1 MADRKLRS
9 WTLPAPWPRLAGW
22 LRTFAAWLRPPR
34 RLRFTRGG
42 AVFTAGTLAVG
53 LAAINTGNNLLYL
66 LLGAML
72 GFVAVSGWLSEQVLR
87 NLEVERRVPRG
98 VTVGHAVQVAYQV
111 ENRRRRAPTLGLEIV
126 EKGLPGTAFL
136 PSLPPGESA
145 VVRSRNHFVRRGVYP
160 LEVMTLSTS
169 FPFGLFRKERDLRRP
184 AELVIWPRT
193 DRPVRE
199 VSGAGGRAR
208 QRGPVGVGS
217 AGARGEYRGLKEY
230 RPGDD
235 PRDIHWRSTARLGDP
250 VVREY
255 ERDDARTLWI
265 CLDTRGRP
273 GERAEAA
280 VEAAAALAARAAR
293 RGRRFALAASG
304 RRVGPGSGPGQLERV
319 LDALAR
325 VDFGPDQPPV
335 SPPTDPARCVLVTS
349 QLRTAGGFGDVVA
362 VDEGGSA

>member
-235 PRDIHWRSTARLGDP
+235 PRDIHWRSTARLAEP
-250 VVREY
+250 VIREY
-255 ERDDARTLWI
+255 ERDGSETLRI
-265 CLDTRGRP
+265 CLDLRAEP
-273 GERAEAA
+273 GPRAEAA
-280 VEAAAALAARAAR
+280 VEVVASLAAEALR
-293 RGRRFALAASG
+293 RGRRFGLTTPGLHLEPSSG
-304 RRVGPGSGPGQLERV
+304 AGQLERV

-325 VDFGPDQPPV
+325 VDF
-335 SPPTDPARCVLVTS
+335 DPRSAEVRPRVHPSQCVLVAA
-349 QLRTAGGFGDVVA
+349 RGAAGGAFGDVYTPLPEA
-362 VDEGGSA
+362 SE